1 MTSNVATAD
10 AYMAARLANKKDEV
24 LSMVAPSIVLTS
36 SRDGTYSGLDGMK
49 TYLSKVSPTGS
60 WQPASASPD
69 GGAEIAG
76 TVKFMMVP
84 VSVKA
89 KFAFDDA
96 GKITS
101 INVGRK

>member
-1 MTSNVATAD
+1 MASNAAIAD

-24 LSMVAPSIVLTS
+24 LSMVAPSIVITS
-36 SRDGTYSGLDGMK
+36 SRDGTYTGLDGMK
-49 TYLSKVSPTGS
+49 TYLSKVSPTGT
-60 WQPASASPD
+60 WQPAAVSDD
-69 GGAEIAG
+69 GGVEIAG